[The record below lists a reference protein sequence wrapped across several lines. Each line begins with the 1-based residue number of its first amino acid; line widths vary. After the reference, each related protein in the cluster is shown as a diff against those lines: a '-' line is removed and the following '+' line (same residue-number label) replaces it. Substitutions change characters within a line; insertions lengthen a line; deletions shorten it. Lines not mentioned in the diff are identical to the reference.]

1 MFLIPNKLDYTN
13 VRTTITQCSSQE
25 HRGGNNIFSGQT
37 LNITREE
44 EKWRK
49 LGGLTSCSNTKKKK
63 GSN

>member
-49 LGGLTSCSNTKKKK
+49 LGG
-63 GSN
+63 